1 MGRHKNTEK
10 RSYIPRQFQYDQ
22 KKDPFWKM
30 LNRFKGKATMTL
42 EEHMGPD
49 KYKELVERQSSK

>member
-10 RSYIPRQFQYDQ
+10 RSYIPRQNNNIP
-22 KKDPFWKM
+22 DPFRTM
-30 LNRFKGKATMTL
+30 LSRQPRSNMTL
-42 EEHMGPD
+42 EEHMRPD

>member
-10 RSYIPRQFQYDQ
+10 RSYIPRQHNDIP
-22 KKDPFWKM
+22 DPFRNM
-30 LNRFKGKATMTL
+30 LSRQPRSNMTL

-49 KYKELVERQSSK
+49 KYKELVERQSNK